1 MSITKKPVL
10 LVVSFGTSFADAREK
25 NITAI
30 ENALADAF
38 PEYEVRR
45 AFTSGMILKKLRE
58 RDGICIDSVPEAME
72 RLVRDGVQQVVV
84 QPTHVMNGGEF
95 DKMVRDVRVYEGRFQ
110 SLKIGRA
117 LLSDDH
123 DYDALIETVFSA
135 DAAMVAPDTA
145 LVYMGH
151 GTDHEANRGYAH
163 LQEKLFAAGYNNI
176 FVGTVEATPTVEDV
190 LALMA
195 QQGGFHRVALLPLM
209 IVAGDHATNDM
220 AGDGKDSWRSIF
232 QGAGFD
238 TVCVLRGLGERPAIR
253 WMIMGHCAETMKA

>member
-1 MSITKKPVL
+1 MSIMKKPVL
-10 LVVSFGTSFADAREK
+10 LVVSFGTSFADALEK

-30 ENALADAF
+30 EKALAEAF
-38 PEYEVRR
+38 PAYEVRR

-58 RDGICIDSVPEAME
+58 RDGIHIDSVSEAME

-84 QPTHVMNGGEF
+84 QPTHVMNGGEY
-95 DKMVRDVRVYEGRFQ
+95 DKMVEIVRAYVDRFQ

-123 DYDALIETVFSA
+123 DMEAMIETVFAA
-135 DAAMVAPDTA
+135 DAAMVPPDTA

-151 GTDHEANRGYAH
+151 GTDHEANCCYAR
-163 LQEKLFAAGYNNI
+163 LQEKLRAEGHRNI
-176 FVGTVEATPTVEDV
+176 FIGTVESTPTVEDV
-190 LALMA
+190 LRDV
-195 QQGGFHRVALLPLM
+195 QQRSFHRVVLLPLM
-209 IVAGDHATNDM
+209 IVAGDHAAHDM
-220 AGDGKDSWRSIF
+220 AGDDENSWKRIF
-232 QGAGFD
+232 KRTGYD

>member
-58 RDGICIDSVPEAME
+58 RDGIAIDSVPEAME
-72 RLVRDGVQQVVV
+72 RLVREGIQQVVV

-95 DKMVRDVRVYEGRFQ
+95 DKMVEIVRAYEGRFQ

-123 DYDALIETVFSA
+123 DYDALIETVFRSEERR
-135 DAAMVAPDTA
+135 VGKELYV
-145 LVYMGH
+145 LV
-151 GTDHEANRGYAH
+151 
-163 LQEKLFAAGYNNI
+163 
-176 FVGTVEATPTVEDV
+176 
-190 LALMA
+190 
-195 QQGGFHRVALLPLM
+195 
-209 IVAGDHATNDM
+209 
-220 AGDGKDSWRSIF
+220 
-232 QGAGFD
+232 
-238 TVCVLRGLGERPAIR
+238 
-253 WMIMGHCAETMKA
+253 

>member
-1 MSITKKPVL
+1 MEAQNKPVL

-30 ENALADAF
+30 ENALAGAF
-38 PEYEVRR
+38 PKYEVRR
-45 AFTSGMILKKLRE
+45 AFTSGMILKKLRA
-58 RDGICIDSVPEAME
+58 RDCICIDSVPEAME

-84 QPTHVMNGGEF
+84 QPTHVMNGHEF
-95 DKMVRDVRVYEGRFQ
+95 DDMVRDVRAYEGQFQ

-151 GTDHEANRGYAH
+151 GTDHDANRGYAR
-163 LQEKLFAAGYNNI
+163 LQEKLFAAGRHNVFI
-176 FVGTVEATPTVEDV
+176 GTVEATPTVEDV
-190 LALMA
+190 LALV
-195 QQGGFHRVALLPLM
+195 QQGSFHRVVLLPLM

-220 AGDGKDSWRSIF
+220 AGDGEDSWKNIF
-232 QGAGFD
+232 QKAGFD

-253 WMIMGHCAETMKA
+253 WMIMGHCAETMNA

>member
-1 MSITKKPVL
+1 MSIMKKPVL
-10 LVVSFGTSFADAREK
+10 LVVSFGTSFADALEK

-58 RDGICIDSVPEAME
+58 RDGIAIDSVPEAME
-72 RLVRDGVQQVVV
+72 RLVRDGMQQVVV

-95 DKMVRDVRVYEGRFQ
+95 DKMVRDVRVYERRFQ

-123 DYDALIETVFSA
+123 DYGALIETVFSA

-151 GTDHEANRGYAH
+151 GTDHEAT
-163 LQEKLFAAGYNNI
+163 
-176 FVGTVEATPTVEDV
+176 FVGRT
-190 LALMA
+190 
-195 QQGGFHRVALLPLM
+195 
-209 IVAGDHATNDM
+209 
-220 AGDGKDSWRSIF
+220 S
-232 QGAGFD
+232 
-238 TVCVLRGLGERPAIR
+238 
-253 WMIMGHCAETMKA
+253 ETSF

>member
-10 LVVSFGTSFADAREK
+10 MVVSFGTSFADAREK
-25 NITAI
+25 NIAAI
-30 ENALADAF
+30 ENALAGAF

-58 RDGICIDSVPEAME
+58 RDGISLDSVPEAME
-72 RLVRDGVQQVVV
+72 RLVREGVQQVVV
-84 QPTHVMNGGEF
+84 QPTYVMNGHEF
-95 DKMVRDVRVYEGRFQ
+95 DDMVRDVRAYEGRFR
-110 SLKIGRA
+110 SLKIGRT
-117 LLSDDH
+117 LLSNDH
-123 DYDALIETVFSA
+123 DFDALIEIVFSA

-163 LQEKLFAAGYNNI
+163 LQEKLFAAGHRNI
-176 FVGTVEATPTVEDV
+176 FIGTVEATPTVEDV
-190 LALMA
+190 LALVR
-195 QQGGFHRVALLPLM
+195 QGGFHRVVLLPLM

-220 AGDGKDSWRSIF
+220 AGDGKDSWKNIF
-232 QGAGFD
+232 QRAGFD
-238 TVCVLRGLGERPAIR
+238 TVCILRGLGERPAIR

>member
-30 ENALADAF
+30 EDALAVSF
-38 PEYEVRR
+38 PEYEVHR

-72 RLVRDGVQQVVV
+72 RLVREGVQQVVV

-95 DKMVRDVRVYEGRFQ
+95 DKMVEIVRAYEGRFQ

-123 DYDALIETVFSA
+123 DYDALIETVFAA

-151 GTDHEANRGYAH
+151 GTDHAANRGYAH
-163 LQEKLFAAGYNNI
+163 LQEKLFAAGHHNVFI
-176 FVGTVEATPTVEDV
+176 GTVEATPTVEDV
-190 LALMA
+190 LALV
-195 QQGGFHRVALLPLM
+195 QQGSYHRVVLLPLM

-220 AGDGKDSWRSIF
+220 AGNGKDSWKNIF
-232 QGAGFD
+232 QLAGFD

>member
-1 MSITKKPVL
+1 MEAQNKPVL
-10 LVVSFGTSFADAREK
+10 LVVSFGTSFADARER

-30 ENALADAF
+30 EDVLAGAF
-38 PEYEVRR
+38 PAYEVRR

-72 RLVRDGVQQVVV
+72 RLVRDGVRQVVV

-95 DKMVRDVRVYEGRFQ
+95 DKMVRDVRAYEDRFER
-110 SLKIGRA
+110 LKIGRA

-123 DYDALIETVFSA
+123 DYDALIETVFAA
-135 DAAMVAPDTA
+135 DAAMIAPDTA

-151 GTDHEANRGYAH
+151 GTDHDANRGYAY
-163 LQEKLFAAGYNNI
+163 LQEKLFAAGRRNVFI
-176 FVGTVEATPTVEDV
+176 GTVEATPTVADV
-190 LALMA
+190 LARVR
-195 QQGGFHRVALLPLM
+195 QGGFHRVVLLPLM
-209 IVAGDHATNDM
+209 IVAGDHATHDM

-238 TVCVLRGLGERPAIR
+238 TVCVLRGLGERPAVR